1 MTRPLSVYLIYF
13 AFAYVGMLILFAIIS
28 MVISSA
34 GSSGTVLGP
43 FLAALIIGGL
53 FVKNEKRAPNLQD
66 RKVLT
71 WGSFAIFIL
80 LNAALIALAIF
91 GGAFAE
97 LQADSDSTRIVM
109 IILGVAVCVIGP
121 IVFFMMRWAY
131 GGLARKQAVKLYGE
145 QANTFD

>member
-28 MVISSA
+28 MIISSA

-97 LQADSDSTRIVM
+97 LQVDSDGARIVM
-109 IILGVAVCVIGP
+109 IFLGIALCVIGP

>member
-97 LQADSDSTRIVM
+97 LQVDSDGARIVM
-109 IILGVAVCVIGP
+109 IFLGIALCVIGP